1 MLRKFKNPRHVITA
15 NDSSQWP
22 TTDVPE
28 VVMTGRSNVGKSSL
42 INSMVS
48 RRALAYVGSRPGKT
62 RFLNFYNLDDDVM
75 LVDAPGYGYANRS
88 KDEIANY
95 GAIVDEYFS
104 TRENLKGCVLVL
116 DIRHLPS
123 KQDIVMK
130 KYMEALG
137 LPYFGVLTKADKLS
151 KQNQLKQRM
160 IIAKAL
166 DMPEDSLMIHSSIK
180 SDDESDTEKVWVMID
195 NMLAKD
201 AVFDDENEEVIVE
214 EEIIETSTK

>member
-62 RFLNFYNLDDDVM
+62 RFLNFYNLDDDIM
-75 LVDAPGYGYANRS
+75 LVDAPGYGYAARS
-88 KDEIANY
+88 KDEIVNY
-95 GAIVDEYFS
+95 GVIVDEYFS
-104 TRENLKGCVLVL
+104 TRTNLKGCILIL

-130 KYMEALG
+130 RYMEALG
-137 LPYFGVLTKADKLS
+137 LPYFAVLTKSDKLTN
-151 KQNQLKQRM
+151 QNQLKQRKM
-160 IIAKAL
+160 IASAM
-166 DMPEDSLMIHSSIK
+166 DMPEDAMIIHSSLK
-180 SDDESDTEKVWVMID
+180 SEDESDTEKVWVMID
-195 NMLAKD
+195 NLIAKD
-201 AVFDDENEEVIVE
+201 AQFEDDEEIDDLVI
-214 EEIIETSTK
+214 TK

>member
-1 MLRKFKNPRHVITA
+1 MMLRKFKNPRHVITA

-75 LVDAPGYGYANRS
+75 LVDAPGYGYAQRS
-88 KDEIANY
+88 RDEIANY

-104 TRENLKGCVLVL
+104 TRENLKGGIIVL

-123 KQDIVMK
+123 KQDLVMK

-137 LPYFGVLTKADKLS
+137 LPYFGVLTKADKLT
-151 KQNQLKQRM
+151 KQNQLKQRK
-160 IIAKAL
+160 IISRAM
-166 DMPEDSLMIHSSIK
+166 DIPEDALLIHSSIK
-180 SDDESDTEKVWVMID
+180 SDDESDTEKVWIMID

-201 AVFDDENEEVIVE
+201 AKFEDEEAEDV
-214 EEIIETSTK
+214 IIEK

>member
-62 RFLNFYNLDDDVM
+62 RFLNFYNLDDDIM
-75 LVDAPGYGYANRS
+75 LVDAPGYGYAARS
-88 KDEIANY
+88 KQEIINY

-104 TRENLKGCVLVL
+104 TRNNLKGCILIL

-123 KQDIVMK
+123 KQDLVMK

-137 LPYFGVLTKADKLS
+137 LPYFAVLTKADKLS
-151 KQNQLKQRM
+151 KQNQLKQKM
-160 IIAKAL
+160 IISRAL
-166 DMPEDSLMIHSSIK
+166 DMPEDSFVIHSSIK
-180 SDDESDTEKVWVMID
+180 SDDESDTEQVWIMID
-195 NMLAKD
+195 NLIAKD
-201 AVFDDENEEVIVE
+201 AKFEEDEAEVE
-214 EEIIETSTK
+214 E

>member
-1 MLRKFKNPRHVITA
+1 MMLLRKFKNPRHVITA

-22 TTDVPE
+22 TTLVPE

-75 LVDAPGYGYANRS
+75 IVDAPGYGYAQRS
-88 KDEIANY
+88 KDEIVNY

-104 TRENLKGCVLVL
+104 PRENLKGCILVL

-137 LPYFGVLTKADKLS
+137 LPYFGVLTKADKLTR
-151 KQNQLKQRM
+151 QNQLKQRK
-160 IIAKAL
+160 IISAAM
-166 DMPEDSLMIHSSIK
+166 DIPEDALLIHSAIK
-180 SDDESDTEKVWVMID
+180 SEDESDTEQVWIMID
-195 NMLAKD
+195 NLLAKD
-201 AVFDDENEEVIVE
+201 AKFEDDEEEFTEEV
-214 EEIIETSTK
+214 

>member
-75 LVDAPGYGYANRS
+75 LVDAPGYGYAQRS
-88 KDEIANY
+88 RDEIANY

-104 TRENLKGCVLVL
+104 TRDNLKGCILVL

-123 KQDIVMK
+123 KQDMVMK

-137 LPYFGVLTKADKLS
+137 LPYFGVLTKADKLT
-151 KQNQLKQRM
+151 KQNQLKQRK
-160 IIAKAL
+160 IIANAM
-166 DMPEDSLMIHSSIK
+166 DIPEDALLTHSSIK
-180 SDDESDTEKVWVMID
+180 SDDESDTEKVWIMID

-201 AVFDDENEEVIVE
+201 AKFDDEEIEDKVIE
-214 EEIIETSTK
+214 K

>member
-22 TTDVPE
+22 TTEVPE

-62 RFLNFYNLDDDVM
+62 RFLNFYNLDDDIM
-75 LVDAPGYGYANRS
+75 LVDAPGYGYAERS
-88 KDEIANY
+88 RDEIINY
-95 GAIVDEYFS
+95 GVIVDEYFS
-104 TRENLKGCVLVL
+104 TRENLKGCILIL
-116 DIRHLPS
+116 DIRHMPS

-137 LPYFGVLTKADKLS
+137 LPYFAVLTKADKLS
-151 KQNQLKQRM
+151 RQNQLKQRL
-160 IIAKAL
+160 IISRAM
-166 DMPEDSLMIHSSIK
+166 DIPEDAMIIHSSIK
-180 SDDESDTEKVWVMID
+180 SEDESDTEQVWIMID
-195 NMLAKD
+195 NLISKD
-201 AVFDDENEEVIVE
+201 AKFEEDEVE
-214 EEIIETSTK
+214 ENVVIQG

>member
-22 TTDVPE
+22 TTEVPE

-62 RFLNFYNLDDDVM
+62 RFLNFYNLDDDIM
-75 LVDAPGYGYANRS
+75 LVDAPGYGYAERS
-88 KDEIANY
+88 RDEIVNY
-95 GAIVDEYFS
+95 GVIVDEYFS
-104 TRENLKGCVLVL
+104 TRENLKGCILIL
-116 DIRHLPS
+116 DIRHMPS

-137 LPYFGVLTKADKLS
+137 LPYFAVLTKADKLS
-151 KQNQLKQRM
+151 RQNQLKQRL
-160 IIAKAL
+160 IISRAM
-166 DMPEDSLMIHSSIK
+166 DIPEDAMIIHSSVK
-180 SDDESDTEKVWVMID
+180 SEDESDTEQVWIMID
-195 NMLAKD
+195 NLISKD
-201 AVFDDENEEVIVE
+201 AKFEDDETEETQESVILE
-214 EEIIETSTK
+214 D

>member
-62 RFLNFYNLDDDVM
+62 RFLNFYNLDDDIM
-75 LVDAPGYGYANRS
+75 LVDAPGYGYAARS
-88 KDEIANY
+88 KQEIVNY
-95 GAIVDEYFS
+95 GAIGVIVDEYFS
-104 TRENLKGCVLVL
+104 TRENLKGCILIL

-123 KQDIVMK
+123 KQDLVMK

-137 LPYFGVLTKADKLS
+137 LPYFAVLTKADKLS
-151 KQNQLKQRM
+151 KQNQLKQKM
-160 IIAKAL
+160 IISRAL
-166 DMPEDSLMIHSSIK
+166 DMPEDSFVIHSSIK
-180 SDDESDTEKVWVMID
+180 SDDESDTD
-195 NMLAKD
+195 NLIAKD
-201 AVFDDENEEVIVE
+201 AKFE
-214 EEIIETSTK
+214 EEEA

>member
-62 RFLNFYNLDDDVM
+62 RFLNFYNLDDDIM
-75 LVDAPGYGYANRS
+75 LVDAPGYGYAARS
-88 KDEIANY
+88 KQEIINY

-104 TRENLKGCVLVL
+104 TRNNLKGCILIL

-123 KQDIVMK
+123 KQDLVMK
-130 KYMEALG
+130 QYMEALG
-137 LPYFGVLTKADKLS
+137 LPYFAVLTKADKLS
-151 KQNQLKQRM
+151 KQNQLKQKM
-160 IIAKAL
+160 IISRAL
-166 DMPEDSLMIHSSIK
+166 DMPEDSFVIHSSIK
-180 SDDESDTEKVWVMID
+180 SDDESDTEQVWIMID
-195 NMLAKD
+195 NLIAKD
-201 AVFDDENEEVIVE
+201 AKFE
-214 EEIIETSTK
+214 EEEAEEEK

>member
-62 RFLNFYNLDDDVM
+62 RFLNFYNLDDDIM
-75 LVDAPGYGYANRS
+75 LVDAPGYGYASRS
-88 KDEIANY
+88 KQEIVNY

-104 TRENLKGCVLVL
+104 TRENLKGCILVL

-123 KQDIVMK
+123 KQDLVMK

-137 LPYFGVLTKADKLS
+137 LPYFAVLTKADKLS
-151 KQNQLKQRM
+151 NQNQLKQRM
-160 IIAKAL
+160 IISRAL
-166 DMPEDSLMIHSSIK
+166 DMPEDSFIIHSSTK
-180 SDDESDTEKVWVMID
+180 SDDESDTEQVWIMID
-195 NMLAKD
+195 NLIAKD
-201 AVFDDENEEVIVE
+201 AKFDEDEAEVE
-214 EEIIETSTK
+214 E

>member
-28 VVMTGRSNVGKSSL
+28 IVMTGRSNVGKSSL

-62 RFLNFYNLDDDVM
+62 RFLNFYNLDDDIM
-75 LVDAPGYGYANRS
+75 IVDAPGYGYSKRS
-88 KDEIANY
+88 KDEIVNY

-104 TRENLKGCVLVL
+104 TRVNLKGCILVL

-123 KQDIVMK
+123 KQDLVMR
-130 KYMEALG
+130 KYTEALG
-137 LPYFGVLTKADKLS
+137 LPYFAVLTKADKLTR
-151 KQNQLKQRM
+151 QNQLKQRKM
-160 IIAKAL
+160 IAQAL
-166 DMPEDSLMIHSSIK
+166 GMPEDSMMIHSSLK
-180 SDDESDTEKVWVMID
+180 SEDESDTEEVWKMVD
-195 NMLAKD
+195 QLLEKD
-201 AVFDDENEEVIVE
+201 AQIEEDE
-214 EEIIETSTK
+214 EE

>member
-1 MLRKFKNPRHVITA
+1 MMLLRKFKNPRHVITA

-22 TTDVPE
+22 TTLVPE

-75 LVDAPGYGYANRS
+75 IVDAPGYGYAQRS
-88 KDEIANY
+88 KDEIVNY

-104 TRENLKGCVLVL
+104 TRENLKGCILVL

-137 LPYFGVLTKADKLS
+137 LPYFGVLTKADKLTR
-151 KQNQLKQRM
+151 QNQLKQRK
-160 IIAKAL
+160 IISAAM
-166 DMPEDSLMIHSSIK
+166 DIPEDALLIHSAIK
-180 SDDESDTEKVWVMID
+180 SEDESDTEQVWIMID
-195 NMLAKD
+195 NLLAKD
-201 AVFDDENEEVIVE
+201 AKFEDDEEEVTE
-214 EEIIETSTK
+214 EV